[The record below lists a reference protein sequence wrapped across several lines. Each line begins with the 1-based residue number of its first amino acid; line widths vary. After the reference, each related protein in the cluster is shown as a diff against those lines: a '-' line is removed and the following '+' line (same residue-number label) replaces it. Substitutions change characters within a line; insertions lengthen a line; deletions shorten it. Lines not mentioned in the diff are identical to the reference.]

1 MISSRTRRRSALL
14 ALTALLG
21 ITLTLIFAATAAAQ
35 VVSDPRIAEFDPSPD
50 HWAVLDGGEPAVLR
64 YELGV
69 YMLGASTPFTTV
81 DMGKRPPDADGKI
94 RYDFS
99 SAVAGWPLPGG
110 NYEARVRAVGPEG
123 AALSDPSNPFTF
135 TAAPPCAISLNVT
148 GAQVPASGGSYAVD
162 VSAGPGCAWTA
173 STALPWVTVL
183 TAGGSGSGMA
193 AFTVQANASSSSRT
207 GTLTIGSKTLT
218 LVQDAASSSTPRTTP
233 TVSWAAPAPINQ
245 GTALNATQLN
255 ATASVPGTF
264 VYTPAAGTVLA
275 AGTHTLRVTFTPAD
289 TTRYTTATASAT
301 LVVTAPRT
309 TPVLTWRAPYPITQG
324 TPLSA
329 TQLNATASVPG
340 TFVYTPAAGTVLAAG
355 TRTLRV
361 TFTPADT
368 ARYTTATASASIV
381 VTAPRTTPVLTWPA
395 PASITAGTAL
405 SATQLNATASV
416 AGTFVYAPA
425 AGTVLA
431 AGTHA
436 LRVTFTPTDTTH
448 YSTATAST
456 TLVVTAPRTTPVLT
470 WRAPYP
476 ITQGTPLSATQLNAT
491 ASVPGTF
498 VYTPAAGTVLAAGT
512 RTLRV
517 TFTPAD
523 TARYTTAAASASI
536 VVTAPRTT
544 PTVSWAAPAPINQ
557 GTALSATQLNATAS
571 VAGTFVY
578 APAAGTVLAAGT
590 HTLRVTFTPADT
602 TRYTTATAS
611 ASILVVAAASPHAEG
626 AATASATAAVDPQV
640 FRLTVVRP
648 AGGTISAAGITC
660 GTGGT
665 DCTETMAVA
674 VWIGLRATPDHGY
687 TFTSWTGDCVGNDP
701 SYSLALAG
709 PRTCGATFTAA
720 R

>member
-1 MISSRTRRRSALL
+1 
-14 ALTALLG
+14 
-21 ITLTLIFAATAAAQ
+21 
-35 VVSDPRIAEFDPSPD
+35 
-50 HWAVLDGGEPAVLR
+50 
-64 YELGV
+64 
-69 YMLGASTPFTTV
+69 V

-193 AFTVQANASSSSRT
+193 AFAVQANASSSSRT

-218 LVQDAASSSTPRTTP
+218 LVQDAASSST
-233 TVSWAAPAPINQ
+233 
-245 GTALNATQLN
+245 
-255 ATASVPGTF
+255 
-264 VYTPAAGTVLA
+264 
-275 AGTHTLRVTFTPAD
+275 
-289 TTRYTTATASAT
+289 
-301 LVVTAPRT
+301 
-309 TPVLTWRAPYPITQG
+309 
-324 TPLSA
+324 
-329 TQLNATASVPG
+329 
-340 TFVYTPAAGTVLAAG
+340 
-355 TRTLRV
+355 
-361 TFTPADT
+361 
-368 ARYTTATASASIV
+368 
-381 VTAPRTTPVLTWPA
+381 
-395 PASITAGTAL
+395 
-405 SATQLNATASV
+405 
-416 AGTFVYAPA
+416 
-425 AGTVLA
+425 
-431 AGTHA
+431 
-436 LRVTFTPTDTTH
+436 
-448 YSTATAST
+448 
-456 TLVVTAPRTTPVLT
+456 
-470 WRAPYP
+470 
-476 ITQGTPLSATQLNAT
+476 
-491 ASVPGTF
+491 
-498 VYTPAAGTVLAAGT
+498 
-512 RTLRV
+512 
-517 TFTPAD
+517 
-523 TARYTTAAASASI
+523 
-536 VVTAPRTT
+536 PRTT